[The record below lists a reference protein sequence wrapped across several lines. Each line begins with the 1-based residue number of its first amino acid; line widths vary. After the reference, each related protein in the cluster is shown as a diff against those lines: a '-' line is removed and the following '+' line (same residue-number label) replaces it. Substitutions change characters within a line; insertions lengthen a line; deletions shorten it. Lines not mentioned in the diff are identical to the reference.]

1 MTQDRQSILSR
12 TVRLVVNPDGGAT
25 SGKNGYAGTPTP
37 RGLPRFYEFE
47 IRCIGRPDPVTGY
60 LVDIKAVDAAVNRTI
75 VPIIARACAEHPDV
89 EPSNILPGLA
99 GALGESLQ
107 GGLLGLR
114 WRLTPYYSVEVETAR
129 PSTVL
134 IRQKFDFAA
143 SHRLNVATLSEAENR
158 ALFGKCNNAAG
169 HGHNY
174 QVEPCVGVELGQPAD
189 TAFTL
194 TDLERLTDEAIVRR
208 FDHKNLNT
216 DTSEFSEKGGVNPSV
231 ENIAAVF
238 YRLLAGAI
246 KAQPKKAEL
255 RSLTVWE
262 TDRTSSTYPA

>member
-1 MTQDRQSILSR
+1 M
-12 TVRLVVNPDGGAT
+12 RLIVNPAPAGGP
-25 SGKNGYAGTPTP
+25 GKNGYAGAPTP

-47 IRCIGRPDPVTGY
+47 IRCIGHADPTTGY
-60 LVDIKAVDAAVNRTI
+60 LVDIKSVDFAVTASVA
-75 VPIIARACAEHPDV
+75 PLLARACAETPEA
-89 EPSNILPGLA
+89 EPAQLLPAMAASLRP
-99 GALGESLQ
+99 ALPAD
-107 GGLLGLR
+107 LLSLR
-114 WRLTPYYSVEVETAR
+114 WRLTPYYSVEVQAAR

-143 SHRLNVATLSEAENR
+143 SHRLNVSTLSEAENR
-158 ALFGKCNNAAG
+158 ALFGKCNNPAG

-174 QVEPCVGVELGQPAD
+174 QVEPCIAVELGQAPD
-189 TAFTL
+189 HAFTL
-194 TDLERLTDEAIVRR
+194 IDLERLTDEAIIRP

-216 DTSEFSEKGGVNPSV
+216 DTPEFREPSGINPSV
-231 ENIAAVF
+231 ENIASVF
-238 YRLLAGAI
+238 YHLLNAAI